1 MVRHL
6 LSFWSLKEYDSV
18 LAEIN
23 EMQSLGLRFNRMEL
37 LLADVYFKKNDY
49 EKAMKYAKLDKTE
62 NSSQAEGHY
71 LLGLL
76 YKMTGEKEKAKI
88 EFEEAFTVAKQNPNS
103 SLTFSINI
111 FFESN
116 LKQQSE

>member
-1 MVRHL
+1 
-6 LSFWSLKEYDSV
+6 
-18 LAEIN
+18 
-23 EMQSLGLRFNRMEL
+23 MEL

>member
-1 MVRHL
+1 
-6 LSFWSLKEYDSV
+6 
-18 LAEIN
+18 
-23 EMQSLGLRFNRMEL
+23 MEL
-37 LLADVYFKKNDY
+37 LLADVYFKKNNYD
-49 EKAMKYAKLDKTE
+49 KAMEYAKLDKTE

-76 YKMTGEKEKAKI
+76 YKMKDEKDKAEF
-88 EFEEAFTVAKQNPNS
+88 EFEEAYTIASQNPNS

-116 LKQQSE
+116 SKQQLE